1 MLRKP
6 SQSCFPEFLCEV
18 FSMPEPVRCD
28 VCGKL
33 FSSRHLSSHK
43 RLAHAKEKLAGAPRP
58 GGVKTVFQL
67 FKTLFAEDKTPLLSE
82 LSPRH
87 QETSLTKTNHQS
99 PRLFLPPDDIP

>member
-18 FSMPEPVRCD
+18 FSMPKPVRCD

-43 RLAHAKEKLAGAPRP
+43 RLAHAKEKLAGGARP
-58 GGVKTVFQL
+58 DGMKTILQL
-67 FKTLFAEDKTPLLSE
+67 YKTPSAEDKTRLLAE
-82 LSPRH
+82 LAARETKTSPRKRSD
-87 QETSLTKTNHQS
+87 QCPKL
-99 PRLFLPPDDIP
+99 